1 MSALRPRYNKPG
13 TPSGTRA
20 LANRPQEAR
29 LSVFD
34 FRADGY
40 EEERDVTLERCA
52 HLFSSPNVTWVHVQG
67 APDLE
72 TLRALGAA
80 YKLHPLALE
89 DVANLGQRPK
99 TEAFEEQLFVILN
112 WPRADEGSVEPVQI
126 SFFLGASYVISF
138 CAGKDDPF
146 EPIRDRIRSE
156 PPGRIRERGAH
167 FLFYALMDLV
177 IDEGFPA
184 LDALSSRLEVLEEE
198 IIENP
203 DSDCL
208 DKIHRVK
215 RTLIVLRKS
224 LWPQREVVNA
234 LLREEHPLIDAATR
248 PYFRDCYD
256 HAVQVID
263 LIESYRE
270 MASSL
275 QDLYMSGISNRMN
288 EVMKVLTIMASIF
301 IPLSFLAGVYGMNF
315 DREASQW
322 NMPELGAYYG
332 YPIFIGVLITIG
344 VSMLVLFRRRRWL

>member
-20 LANRPQEAR
+20 LAARPQDAQ

-34 FRADGY
+34 FRADGFQ
-40 EEERDVTLERCA
+40 EERDVTLAHCA
-52 HLFSSPNVTWVHVQG
+52 DFFASPNVTWVHVQG
-67 APDLE
+67 TPGLE
-72 TLRALGAA
+72 TLKALGSA

-99 TEAFEEQLFVILN
+99 AETFEQQLFVTLN
-112 WPRADEGSVEPVQI
+112 WPRADVSGVEPVQI
-126 SFFLGASYVISF
+126 SCFLGPTYVISF

-146 EPIRDRIRSE
+146 EPIRERIRTE

-167 FLFYALMDLV
+167 FLFYALIDLV

-184 LDALSSRLEVLEEE
+184 LDVLSTRLEALEER
-198 IIENP
+198 IVADP
-203 DSDCL
+203 DASQLND
-208 DKIHRVK
+208 IHRVK

-234 LLREEHPLIDAATR
+234 LLREEHALIDAATR

-256 HAVQVID
+256 HAIQVID

-288 EVMKVLTIMASIF
+288 EVMKVLTVMASIF
-301 IPLSFLAGVYGMNF
+301 IPLSFLAGLYGMNF
-315 DREASQW
+315 DREASPW

-332 YPIFIGVLITIG
+332 YPIFVGVLIAIG
-344 VSMLVLFRRRRWL
+344 VSMLVAFRRRRWI